1 MTDVNTKDLPIEVL
15 NTLEDNLRRVCIL
28 TKNENGILVVTSP
41 YLKTVNSY
49 TNTVLGKEVKEKI
62 GDEGLARFVI
72 MGGSILLFDPKITK
86 LDLFHSINML
96 STKINKWQLEKSN
109 YDNTIGW
116 IQYFF
121 PIAQKLQ

>member
-1 MTDVNTKDLPIEVL
+1 MTDVNTKDLPGEVL

-49 TNTVLGKEVKEKI
+49 MNTVLGKEVKEKI

-121 PIAQKLQ
+121 PIAQTLH